1 MPAHGMQPS
10 GGAGGYLIADC
21 GMRVAES
28 ENPKCAIPNSQF
40 DEVAMTKSK

>member
-10 GGAGGYLIADC
+10 GGAGGHLIAGC
-21 GMRVAES
+21 GMRIAES
-28 ENPKCAIPNSQF
+28 ENPKFATPNSQF

>member
-1 MPAHGMQPS
+1 
-10 GGAGGYLIADC
+10 
-21 GMRVAES
+21 MRIAES